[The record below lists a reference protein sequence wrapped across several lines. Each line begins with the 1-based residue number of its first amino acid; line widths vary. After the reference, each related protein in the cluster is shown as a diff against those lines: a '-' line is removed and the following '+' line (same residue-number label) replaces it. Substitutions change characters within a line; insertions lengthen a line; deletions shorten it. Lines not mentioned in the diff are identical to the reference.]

1 MKTPVQQRVILKTSG
16 MNIRNVKVVD
26 ITDLIPAEWDWF
38 WGMLNSSNPDFSFG
52 DNNLTLI
59 HPERFALFI
68 DDSFEWFSSDED
80 VVTCS
85 SDEWQEF
92 MDKLGSLTQ
101 AEVYINLEA

>member
-1 MKTPVQQRVILKTSG
+1 MKTPAQQRVILKTSG
-16 MNIRNVKVVD
+16 MNIRNVKVVN

-38 WGMLNSSNPDFSFG
+38 WDMLNSANPDFSFG

-68 DDSFEWFSSDED
+68 DDAFVDDWFFDAED
-80 VVTCS
+80 ACTQE
-85 SDEWQEF
+85 EWQAF
-92 MDKLGSLTQ
+92 IDKLGSLTQ